1 MKRLVWVLEWLPQID
16 ISFLDT
22 VDQLVLVLRL
32 ILGALGTQGEST
44 PIDHIGSH
52 GECPVCFGIAQQKKQ
67 AEYSKQRTTWRDE
80 HPPKPTSKD

>member
-1 MKRLVWVLEWLPQID
+1 MAEEVPKIACTLC
-16 ISFLDT
+16 
-22 VDQLVLVLRL
+22 
-32 ILGALGTQGEST
+32 GEST